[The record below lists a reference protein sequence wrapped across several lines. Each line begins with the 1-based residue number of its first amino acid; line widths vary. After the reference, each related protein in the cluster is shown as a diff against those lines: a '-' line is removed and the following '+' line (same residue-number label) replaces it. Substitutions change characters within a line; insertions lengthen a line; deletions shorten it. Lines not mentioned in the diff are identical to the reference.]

1 MYLGAN
7 YLMSQGEQKIIKI
20 LQSAKIIFK
29 REQTFPDL
37 KSRKKK
43 PLRYDFALYDRTNR
57 IYALIEFDG
66 EQHFTFNKHFS
77 KTRSNFKYR
86 QEMDLIK
93 NNYAIQNN
101 IPLFRI
107 PFYDIDKLE
116 VYTDLFKEEYKVT
129 TKWHCHEL
137 KYKKKL

>member
-1 MYLGAN
+1 
-7 YLMSQGEQKIIKI
+7 
-20 LQSAKIIFK
+20 
-29 REQTFPDL
+29 
-37 KSRKKK
+37 
-43 PLRYDFALYDRTNR
+43 
-57 IYALIEFDG
+57 
-66 EQHFTFNKHFS
+66 
-77 KTRSNFKYR
+77 
-86 QEMDLIK
+86 MDLIK